1 MDSNKLYYVVGLA
14 GAGKTTICKQ
24 LAACVDGGAAPQ
36 TSGRFMDFIK
46 EKGIDNPKSLD
57 AISQE
62 EREAL
67 INGLHHSFLND
78 KQKNAYTFLDG
89 HMFVTNSKTGLR
101 VNAMASE
108 NNDISYG
115 LIFLNTPTE
124 VIASNIDRDNKSG
137 KRSRRDC
144 SIDVLNE
151 LAEAEFQG
159 AEDYCLVNSIGFGV
173 LNNSPTEDEFAE
185 VVFYDAKPDD
195 VCYLN
200 EYYLSTDLKLR
211 QMYKAQFDSDLS
223 PSSLR
228 KRHYDVGTQ
237 LVKPFFEKSKLEP
250 ADYQVLSIPRS
261 GNYIANGFCDDFE
274 GRFIMSKMPEDVIS
288 DMDESKA
295 LVIIDSVVD
304 TGTTIRNI
312 LDAIPSSYS
321 QPIHV
326 ICLAIN
332 IKALEMI
339 EDFSERVEFHCL
351 GFSNKANRPTGTLDM
366 GARLY
371 GTPD

>member
-24 LAACVDGGAAPQ
+24 LAACVNDGVAPQ

-46 EKGIDNPKSLD
+46 EQGIENPKALD
-57 AISQE
+57 SISHE
-62 EREAL
+62 DREAL
-67 INGLHHSFLND
+67 INGLHLSFLND
-78 KQKNAYTFLDG
+78 KQNNSYTFLDG

-108 NNDISYG
+108 NNDISDG
-115 LIFLNTPTE
+115 LIFLNTPNE
-124 VIASNIDRDNKSG
+124 IIASNIDSDNQSG
-137 KRSRRDC
+137 KRKRDGV

-159 AEDYCLVNSIGFGV
+159 AEDYCLLNSIGFGV
-173 LNNSPTEDEFAE
+173 LNNSPIKGQFLE
-185 VVFYDAKPDD
+185 VGFDD
-195 VCYLN
+195 VYYLN
-200 EYYLSTDLKLR
+200 DYYLSTDLKLR
-211 QMYKAQFDSDLS
+211 QLYKAQFDSDLS
-223 PSSLR
+223 SSSLR
-228 KRHYDVGTQ
+228 KRHYEIGAQ
-237 LVKPFFEKSKLEP
+237 LVAPFVEKTSIQP
-250 ADYQVLSIPRS
+250 ASYQVLSIPRS

-288 DMDESKA
+288 DMDQSKA
-295 LVIIDSVVD
+295 LVIIDSVID
-304 TGTTIRNI
+304 TGNTIRNI
-312 LDAIPSSYS
+312 LESLPSSYQ

-326 ICLAIN
+326 VCLAIN
-332 IKALEMI
+332 IKALSMI

-351 GFSNKANRPTGTLDM
+351 GFSNKANRPIGIQDM

>member
-24 LAACVDGGAAPQ
+24 LAECIEGGVAPQ

-46 EKGIDNPKSLD
+46 EKGIENPKNLD
-57 AISQE
+57 AISHE
-62 EREAL
+62 KREAL

-78 KQKNAYTFLDG
+78 KQNNSYTFLDG

-101 VNAMASE
+101 VNAMAGE
-108 NNDISYG
+108 NNDISDG
-115 LIFLNTPTE
+115 LIFLNTPCE
-124 VIASNIDRDNKSG
+124 VIASNIDGDNKSG
-137 KRSRRDC
+137 KRNRGEC

-159 AEDYCLVNSIGFGV
+159 AEDYCLINSIGFGL
-173 LNNSPTEDEFAE
+173 LNNIPSEGTFCE
-185 VVFYDAKPDD
+185 VCFDD
-195 VCYLN
+195 VHYLN
-200 EYYLSTDLKLR
+200 DYYLSTDSQLR
-211 QMYKAQFDSDLS
+211 ELYKAQFDSDLS

-228 KRHYDVGTQ
+228 KKHYEIGAQ
-237 LVKPFFEKSKLEP
+237 LVAPFIEKTGIQP
-250 ADYQVLSIPRS
+250 ASYQVLSIPRS
-261 GNYIANGFCDDFE
+261 GNYIANGFCDSFDA
-274 GRFIMSKMPEDVIS
+274 RFIMSKMPADVIS

-295 LVIIDSVVD
+295 LVIIDSVMD
-304 TGTTIRNI
+304 TGNTVRNI
-312 LDAIPSSYS
+312 LESLPDSYQ

-326 ICLAIN
+326 VCLAIN

-339 EDFSERVEFHCL
+339 ERYNGAVKFHCL
-351 GFSNKANRPTGTLDM
+351 GFSNKANKPVGMQDM